1 MSDGMGREFMYLS
14 SHATNRYF
22 IPNWGKGLSNKGKS
36 VIKKDKV
43 MSDSKSDK
51 TSSDK
56 SNKTTKK
63 KPVDDGSQPEK

>member
-14 SHATNRYF
+14 SHATYRYF
-22 IPNWGKGLSNKGKS
+22 IPNWCKGLSNKGKS
-36 VIKKDKV
+36 VFKKDKV

>member
-14 SHATNRYF
+14 SHATNRF
-22 IPNWGKGLSNKGKS
+22 LSRIGLKVCSTKAS
-36 VIKKDKV
+36 VFKKDKGG
-43 MSDSKSDK
+43 SDSKSDK
-51 TSSDK
+51 TCSDK